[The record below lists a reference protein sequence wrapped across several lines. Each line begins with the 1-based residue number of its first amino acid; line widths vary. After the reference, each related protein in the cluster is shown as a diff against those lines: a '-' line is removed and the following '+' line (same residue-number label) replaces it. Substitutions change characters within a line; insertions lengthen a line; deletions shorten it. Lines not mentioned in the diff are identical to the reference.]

1 MTVDVCRVQAVQGG
15 TSARGALKNLDLVQE
30 VSMSKSVVSEGD
42 TVELECRSVKYTNY
56 TNRKLGHKI
65 T

>member
-1 MTVDVCRVQAVQGG
+1 MQGG

-30 VSMSKSVVSEGD
+30 VSMSQSVVSEGD
-42 TVELECRSVKYTNY
+42 TVELECRWVQCTNY

>member
-1 MTVDVCRVQAVQGG
+1 MQGG

-42 TVELECRSVKYTNY
+42 TVELECRWVQCANY

>member
-1 MTVDVCRVQAVQGG
+1 MCRVQVVQGG

-30 VSMSKSVVSEGD
+30 VSMSRSVVSEGD
-42 TVELECRSVKYTNY
+42 TVELECRWVQCTNY

>member
-1 MTVDVCRVQAVQGG
+1 MCRVREVQGG
-15 TSARGALKNLDLVQE
+15 SSARGALKNLDLVQE

-42 TVELECRSVKYTNY
+42 TVELECRWVQCTNY

>member
-1 MTVDVCRVQAVQGG
+1 MCRVQVVQGG

-30 VSMSKSVVSEGD
+30 VTMSKSVVSEGD
-42 TVELECRSVKYTNY
+42 TVELECRSVQCTNY

>member
-1 MTVDVCRVQAVQGG
+1 MQGG

-42 TVELECRSVKYTNY
+42 TVELECRWVQCTNYTNY